1 MGIEREASSAKDLR
15 SDNNRKSSMSHSK
28 TGAVPPV
35 HSEEEL
41 SELFEQAMQRNMS
54 AKGESSGDGGP
65 SLTPAEQQS
74 FMKAMQ
80 QPEFRSLL
88 NDYMQEI
95 ADPANRAET
104 EQYLAQL
111 EREQKVPEDKQ
122 LIVPVPAFV
131 VKTLWRAAD
140 RHTSEMVQSKVFI
153 NLCSHGQIQPPSSTQ
168 VAPSAAVRGGTSWHL
183 PYSVGPER
191 MEHDHGGAMVPTY
204 DVVFHTRTIQLVN
217 TQLAFRD
224 MVLKTS
230 LEGVER
236 VMRESRRQPQGQ
248 ISREK
253 HRVLK
258 GVTYKS
264 GQPVRMSLP
273 KKNPVSEEKQQP
285 SKKHEPKAKTEKPT
299 PVSARSAGEPNRLKE
314 LQTSPTDED
323 TMTDRSTKRIQ
334 QAPAPSTA
342 SSLKKIAFQMI
353 YRGRFEMLDHMQTAN
368 PDGSN
373 IVPGERGR
381 PKELAIEMEFPTH
394 SSAKGL
400 DLDVSERVLKLTAA
414 GYEPLEISLPY
425 AVLETKGSAKFDKKA
440 RKLVVTLPVQPP
452 PPPAPRSV
460 PILVQEESD
469 TDEELEAPTATADS
483 TKSGDPASPE
493 GFHLQSAEK
502 ANNQHPLSVED
513 DFRMLRET
521 ALMVQNDPMY
531 GAREA
536 PVKVAQPP
544 VPTVVKAPASTVTE
558 ALQSHEEQCLY
569 DDLPP
574 LESCS
579 EDEEDGANVFETE
592 QQEAGTLHEESTV
605 KAAVIRSIPPYVMKE
620 TTACLSFI
628 INVAEIAPSS
638 VQLKTQ
644 SPTSFHLRFAATKT
658 QTEYELQLQTLPH
671 AIEVATAEYD
681 VATDNM
687 VVIFKKQRTVAHNT
701 LESEPIAPVIRVQ
714 NDLLYELD

>member
-1 MGIEREASSAKDLR
+1 MGIEREASSPVTQDLR
-15 SDNNRKSSMSHSK
+15 SDNNSKISMNPSK
-28 TGAVPPV
+28 TSAVPSV

-54 AKGESSGDGGP
+54 SKDESSGSAP
-65 SLTPAEQQS
+65 SLSPEEQQS
-74 FMKAMQ
+74 FLKAMQ

-95 ADPANRAET
+95 ADPANRTET

-122 LIVPVPAFV
+122 LIVPVPALV
-131 VKTLWRAAD
+131 VKTLWSAVD
-140 RHTSEMVQSKVFI
+140 RHSNETKQSKVFI
-153 NLCSHGQIQPPSSTQ
+153 NLCSHELIQPPSSTQ
-168 VAPSAAVRGGTSWHL
+168 VAPSTASRGGTSWHL

-191 MEHDHGGAMVPTY
+191 MENDHGGAMMPTY
-204 DVVFHTRTIQLVN
+204 DVVFHTRTIQMAN

-224 MVLKTS
+224 MVLKTC

-248 ISREK
+248 ISRDK

-273 KKNPVSEEKQQP
+273 RTLATKEKIEP
-285 SKKHEPKAKTEKPT
+285 KKHDSKTKTVKPT
-299 PVSARSAGEPNRLKE
+299 AVTAKSSKESNRLKE
-314 LQTSPTDED
+314 LPTPKEEED
-323 TMTDRSTKRIQ
+323 LLKERSTKRIQ
-334 QAPAPSTA
+334 HPAT
-342 SSLKKIAFQMI
+342 SSFKKIAFQMI

-373 IVPGERGR
+373 IVPGDCGR
-381 PKELAIEMEFPTH
+381 PKELVIEMEFPTH

-400 DLDVSERVLKLTAA
+400 DLDVSDRVLKLAA
-414 GYEPLEISLPY
+414 ADYEPLEISLPY

-440 RKLVVTLPVQPP
+440 RKLIVTLPVQPP
-452 PPPAPRSV
+452 PPPTPRSV
-460 PILVQEESD
+460 SILVQEESD
-469 TDEELEAPTATADS
+469 TDEEFGTQTEDSVKKDEAANHEDVH
-483 TKSGDPASPE
+483 PE
-493 GFHLQSAEK
+493 KVS
-502 ANNQHPLSVED
+502 SRIDD
-513 DFRMLRET
+513 DFGMLRET

-536 PVKVAQPP
+536 RAPVQPIQRP
-544 VPTVVKAPASTVTE
+544 VPTVT
-558 ALQSHEEQCLY
+558 EEQSLY
-569 DDLPP
+569 NDLPP

-579 EDEEDGANVFETE
+579 EDEEDGDNEVTAEE
-592 QQEAGTLHEESTV
+592 REAIKPRKENAI
-605 KAAVIRSIPPYVMKE
+605 KADIFCSIPPYTVKE
-620 TTACLSFI
+620 TAACVSFI
-628 INVAEIAPSS
+628 VNVPEIEASS
-638 VQLKTQ
+638 VELETQ

-658 QTEYELQLQTLPH
+658 QIQYELTLHTLPH
-671 AIEVATAEYD
+671 AIEQATAEYD
-681 VATDNM
+681 VATENM
-687 VVIFKKQRTVAHNT
+687 VVVFKKQWAKAHDT